1 MARTPRPAAQPD
13 GTRPPAARRRSH
25 GGRITAAAIGVA
37 GVAALGVGLN
47 HTSRPSASKV
57 CAIASVDAM
66 QSQPLLTSWTAPGTN
81 ACKPMQTKAGLTLPD
96 PRCTP
101 GAVNPTL
108 TITVLKNKDFSTGPC
123 VRDKDTSADAKN
135 VTYSWYGIPRP
146 PGNVGQKQVCEKD
159 HLISLELGGA
169 DSLANIWPQC
179 GPDQNALN
187 DRYFKRKDLV
197 ENYLAAQV
205 RSGAIDLASAQHG
218 IASDWTQYIDKAAE
232 WYKSGAAV
240 TDNDEG

>member
-1 MARTPRPAAQPD
+1 MARTPRPAAQSD
-13 GTRPPAARRRSH
+13 GLQPPAPRRRSH
-25 GGRITAAAIGVA
+25 AGRITGAAIGVA
-37 GVAALGVGLN
+37 GAATLAVGLV
-47 HTSRPSASKV
+47 HTSHPNATA
-57 CAIASVDAM
+57 CAIASIDPM
-66 QSQPLLTSWTAPGTN
+66 QSQPLLTSWTPPGAR
-81 ACKPMQTKAGLTLPD
+81 ACKPMQSAQGFTLPD

-108 TITVLKNKDFSTGPC
+108 TLTVLQNKDFSTGPC
-123 VRDKDTSADAKN
+123 VRDKDTSPDAKN
-135 VTYSWYGIPRP
+135 VTYSWYGIVRP

-218 IASDWTQYIDKAAE
+218 IASDWTQYIDKATQ

-240 TDNDEG
+240 KDEDEG